1 MEQERGGGGGGSGAR
16 DAGLARSY
24 DLDQSPSR
32 FRQGRSAARDGRG
45 PGGLGPGVRDGEGS
59 PTRWGGPQGYA
70 SRNFATLR
78 DSLRSEWGGSQ
89 EGGREGRAGDRDRP
103 LAGSVDTLGAF
114 SLSLFSAPSSSY

>member
-16 DAGLARSY
+16 DVGLSRSY

-45 PGGLGPGVRDGEGS
+45 PGGGPSGRDGEGS
-59 PTRWGGPQGYA
+59 PARWGGAQGYA

-114 SLSLFSAPSSSY
+114 SLFSAPSASY